1 MHLVCVHGA
10 GGSSLSYYYLTQH
23 FPNCDAVDLPG
34 HPDGK
39 VCTSI
44 EEYTQWLRGYIWGR
58 GYEDV
63 VLMGHSMGG
72 GIVQTYAL
80 NYPEE
85 LKGIILTG
93 TGARLRVHPDYLQEE
108 LEATQDAD
116 KYQIWLAN
124 SEANL
129 LQVDPDLRAKLQE
142 ASVRIGP
149 AVEYNDMSACDR
161 FDIMDRIQDISL
173 PTLITVG
180 SEDIMTPVKYADY
193 LQEKILNSR
202 KVVFD
207 GATHA
212 LNVEQPKKVIPV
224 IEEFLGTIAGN

>member
-10 GGSSLSYYYLTQH
+10 GSSGLSYYYEAQH
-23 FPNCDAVDLPG
+23 FSDCDAVDLPG
-34 HPDGK
+34 HPVGK

-44 EEYTQWLRGYIWGR
+44 EEYTQWLRGYIWGK

-80 NYPEE
+80 NYPDE
-85 LKGIILTG
+85 LKGIILSG
-93 TGARLRVHPDYLQEE
+93 TGARLRVHPDYLKEE
-108 LEATQDAD
+108 LEATKDAE

-124 SEANL
+124 AETALS
-129 LQVDPDLRAKLQE
+129 QVEPGLRELMKE
-142 ASVRIGP
+142 KTASVGP

-161 FDIMDRIQDISL
+161 FDIMDRVQEISL
-173 PTLITVG
+173 PTLIIVG

-193 LQEKILNSR
+193 LHAKIPNSR

-212 LNVEQPKKVIPV
+212 LNTEQPEKVIPV
-224 IEEFLGTIAGN
+224 IEEFLGTIFGN